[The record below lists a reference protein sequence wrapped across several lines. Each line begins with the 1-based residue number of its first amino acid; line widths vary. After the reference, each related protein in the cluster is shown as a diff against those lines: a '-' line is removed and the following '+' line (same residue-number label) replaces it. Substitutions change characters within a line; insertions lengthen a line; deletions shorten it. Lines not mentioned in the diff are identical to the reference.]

1 MGMYGG
7 RKEPKELE
15 HYKRFVLHFHYIKNL
30 ETKYYKEMKKIR
42 IYW

>member
-15 HYKRFVLHFHYIKNL
+15 HYKHFKNTAQNL
-30 ETKYYKEMKKIR
+30 EVIS
-42 IYW
+42 